1 MKVLIVT
8 LPLAGHAN
16 PAAALAGRL
25 AARGHEVAWAGSE
38 LMLRPM
44 LGPDAVILR
53 TGSRLFREQGGTG
66 IASIRSLWT
75 RFIVPY
81 AKFLLP
87 GVERAVRAFE
97 PDVLV
102 VDQHAVAGA
111 IVARRHG
118 LPWATLVCSAME
130 LTDPYR
136 ALPGLTGWTRDQLV
150 GLWTGAGLAA
160 EDFADPRWSPQ
171 LVLAQTVRELTGD
184 VAGVALVG
192 PLIGERAAPPFPF
205 DRLDPYRRHLLVT
218 MGTLADDLTADFHGR
233 VLAGLPDTV
242 QAVVVAPRE
251 QLPDVPDT
259 VLVAERVP
267 MLDLLPHMDVVL
279 GHGGVNTTSEALANG
294 VPLVLAPIRHDQ
306 PEMARQ
312 VVAAGAG
319 VRVRFRRATP
329 AQLSAAVTDV
339 LDDPAY
345 RAAARRIGVAM
356 RAAGGADT
364 AAELV
369 ERLQRTV
376 SAGASSVVRRHI
388 QPLAWRAAVR
398 AGTSDTRST
407 P

>member
-1 MKVLIVT
+1 MVT

-16 PAAALAGRL
+16 PAAALAARL

-53 TGSRLFREQGGTG
+53 TGSRLFREQGGAG

-87 GVERAVRAFE
+87 GVEKAVRAYE
-97 PDVLV
+97 PDMLV

-111 IVARRHG
+111 IVAQRHG

-136 ALPGLTGWTRDQLV
+136 ALPRLTEWTRDQLV

-160 EDFADPRWSPQ
+160 EDFADPRWSPH
-171 LVLAQTVRELTGD
+171 LVLAQTVRELTGAVD
-184 VAGVALVG
+184 GVELVG
-192 PLIGERAAPPFPF
+192 PLIGERAAPPFPY
-205 DRLDPYRRHLLVT
+205 DRLDPDRRHLLVT
-218 MGTLADDLTADFHGR
+218 MGTLADDLTADFHAR
-233 VLAGLPDTV
+233 VLAGLTGLADTV
-242 QAVVVAPRE
+242 QAVVVGPPDR
-251 QLPDVPDT
+251 LPDVPDN

-306 PEMARQ
+306 PEMAGQ

-329 AQLSAAVTDV
+329 DQLAAAVTDV
-339 LDDPAY
+339 LDNTAY
-345 RAAARRIGVAM
+345 RAAARRIGAAM

-376 SAGASSVVRRHI
+376 PERRRALSGA
-388 QPLAWRAAVR
+388 
-398 AGTSDTRST
+398 TSN

>member
-1 MKVLIVT
+1 MRVLVVT
-8 LPLAGHAN
+8 LPLAGHVN

-44 LGPDAVILR
+44 LGPDALILR
-53 TGSRLFREQGGTG
+53 TGSRLFREQGGAG

-87 GVERAVRAFE
+87 GVRRAVEAFE

-111 IVARRHG
+111 IVAHRNG
-118 LPWATLVCSAME
+118 LPWVTLVCSAME
-130 LTDPYR
+130 LTNPYR
-136 ALPGLTGWTRDQLV
+136 ALPRLTGWTRDQLL
-150 GLWTGAGLAA
+150 GLWTGAGLA
-160 EDFADPRWSPQ
+160 EPDFTDPRWSPS
-171 LVLAQTVRELTGD
+171 LVLAQTVRELTGEFD
-184 VAGVALVG
+184 RQVEPVG
-192 PLIGERAAPPFPF
+192 PLTGARAAPPFPF
-205 DRLDPYRRHLLVT
+205 HRLDLGRRRLLVT
-218 MGTLADDLTADFHGR
+218 MGTLADDLTADFHAR
-233 VLAGLPDTV
+233 VLAGLPDDV
-242 QAVVVAPRE
+242 QAVVVAPPDR
-251 QLPDVPDT
+251 LPDVPDN

-279 GHGGVNTTSEALANG
+279 GHGGVNTTSEALLAG

-329 AQLSAAVTDV
+329 DQLRAAVTDV

-345 RAAARRIGVAM
+345 RAAARRIGAAF
-356 RAAGGADT
+356 RAAGGADA

-369 ERLQRTV
+369 ER
-376 SAGASSVVRRHI
+376 SMSSVH
-388 QPLAWRAAVR
+388 
-398 AGTSDTRST
+398 AGTSDTRSR

>member
-1 MKVLIVT
+1 VKVLIVT
-8 LPLAGHAN
+8 LPLAGHVN
-16 PAAALAGRL
+16 PAAALAARL
-25 AARGHEVAWAGSE
+25 TARGHQVAWAGSE

-53 TGSRLFREQGGTG
+53 TGSRLFREQGGAG

-87 GVERAVRAFE
+87 GVAKAVLACQ

-111 IVARRHG
+111 IVAHRHG

-130 LTDPYR
+130 LTSPYL
-136 ALPGLTGWTRDQLV
+136 ALPRLTGWTRDLLV

-160 EDFADPRWSPQ
+160 ADFADPRYSPH

-184 VAGVALVG
+184 VDRVELVG

-205 DRLDPYRRHLLVT
+205 DWLDPDRRHLLVS
-218 MGTLADDLTADFHGR
+218 MGTLADDLTADFHYR
-233 VLAGLPDTV
+233 ALAGLPDGV
-242 QAVVVAPRE
+242 QAVVVAPPD
-251 QLPDVPDT
+251 QLPDVPDQ
-259 VLVAERVP
+259 VLVAQRVP

-279 GHGGVNTTSEALANG
+279 GHGGVNTTSEALAHG

-319 VRVRFRRATP
+319 VRVRFRRSTP
-329 AQLSAAVTDV
+329 EELGTAINEV
-339 LDDPAY
+339 LDGPSY
-345 RAAARRIGVAM
+345 RVAARRIGAAF
-356 RAAGGADT
+356 RAAGGAER

-369 ERLQRTV
+369 ERLQRTM
-376 SAGASSVVRRHI
+376 SEQRRPLSGA
-388 QPLAWRAAVR
+388 
-398 AGTSDTRST
+398 TSN

>member
-1 MKVLIVT
+1 MRVLVVT
-8 LPLAGHAN
+8 LPLAGHVN

-25 AARGHEVAWAGSE
+25 AARGHDVAWAGSE
-38 LMLRPM
+38 SMLRPM

-53 TGSRLFREQGGTG
+53 TGSRLFREQGGAG
-66 IASIRSLWT
+66 IASVRSLWT

-81 AKFLLP
+81 ARFLLP
-87 GVERAVRAFE
+87 GVEQAVRAFE

-130 LTDPYR
+130 LTNPYR
-136 ALPGLTGWTRDQLV
+136 ALPRLTEWTRDQLL
-150 GLWTGAGLAA
+150 GLWTRAGLA
-160 EDFADPRWSPQ
+160 ETDFADPRWSPF

-184 VAGVALVG
+184 VDRPVELVG

-205 DRLDPYRRHLLVT
+205 HRLDPRRRHLLVT
-218 MGTLADDLTADFHGR
+218 MGTLADDLTADFHAR
-233 VLAGLPDTV
+233 VLAGLPDGV
-242 QAVVVAPRE
+242 QAVVVAPPGR
-251 QLPDVPDT
+251 LPSLVNTVPDRAGDT
-259 VLVAERVP
+259 VLVTERVP

-279 GHGGVNTTSEALANG
+279 GHGGVNTTSEALLNG

-329 AQLSAAVTDV
+329 DQLSAAVTGV

-345 RAAARRIGVAM
+345 RAAARRIGAAF

-376 SAGASSVVRRHI
+376 STAAPTVVRRHS
-388 QPLAWRAAVR
+388 QPIA
-398 AGTSDTRST
+398 
-407 P
+407 